1 MAIDYVRGVFSRH
14 TPEANRVNS
23 LKLCPLAILIPL
35 EENPYTVHWV
45 QKVSA
50 HLGDQVLDFKLRSF
64 VDPKPVE
71 L

>member
-1 MAIDYVRGVFSRH
+1 MAIKVTITKSISK
-14 TPEANRVNS
+14 PKNS
-23 LKLCPLAILIPL
+23 AKMAVL
-35 EENPYTVHWV
+35 HWV

>member
-35 EENPYTVHWV
+35 EENPYAVP
-45 QKVSA
+45 
-50 HLGDQVLDFKLRSF
+50 HLKALNTIPHTMR
-64 VDPKPVE
+64 
-71 L
+71 